1 MLEQEELATTLSA
14 VVNRTSFYMRTVLF
28 SALSGWALGVMVATK
43 STSKERMNKSYGNS
57 EK

>member
-1 MLEQEELATTLSA
+1 MEQEELATTLSA

-43 STSKERMNKSYGNS
+43 STSKERMSKSYGNS